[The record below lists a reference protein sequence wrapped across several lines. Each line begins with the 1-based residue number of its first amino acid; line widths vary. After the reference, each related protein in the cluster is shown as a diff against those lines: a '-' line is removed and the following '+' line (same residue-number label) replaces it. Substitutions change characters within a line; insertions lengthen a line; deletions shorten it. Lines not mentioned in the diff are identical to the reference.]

1 MWLVIRRNKDGGDP
15 LVCADG
21 FEIFR
26 MREARRHP
34 LARWPY
40 DHKTESRANREA
52 ASMNKSFGKK
62 FTYTVEWCRTL
73 KDALAMKYRFAQR
86 KRAKK

>member
-1 MWLVIRRNKDGGDP
+1 MWLVVRRDKNGENP
-15 LVCADG
+15 LVCSAG
-21 FEIFR
+21 FDVDKVR
-26 MREARRHP
+26 TARKRP

-40 DHKTESRANREA
+40 NHESETSA
-52 ASMNKSFGKK
+52 ARFAAIMNKQFHKK